1 MIMYWSQ
8 NAKSWKALCGKDA
21 DDIYF
26 YSNFLTTQWLF
37 SRIPFLEHD
46 EGVIHLTL
54 YLGVSEDLNFPG
66 HFFPLDPYH
75 NNIDRILIITT
86 HMANT
91 IDFAFYSVSMERPFD
106 KLFIGYG
113 GNPNDLS
120 SVISDTD
127 GAFGTFYRIASQ
139 SAWMRIVSDGEVGGF
154 HATVDAI
161 YITGELEYE
170 ELAYVYALLFNSIKD
185 CQKLKDVG
193 KRRKVVQNDII
204 HFVKYNKKYINS
216 FTSNRN

>member
-1 MIMYWSQ
+1 MRKVGKQ
-8 NAKSWKALCGKDA
+8 LCGKDVG
-21 DDIYF
+21 DIYF
-26 YSNFLTTQWLF
+26 YSNFLSSHWLL
-37 SRIPFLEHD
+37 SRIPFLEQD

-54 YLGVSEDLNFPG
+54 SLGVSENLNFPG
-66 HFFPLDPYH
+66 HFFPLGPYL

-86 HMANT
+86 HIANT
-91 IDFAFYSVSMERPFD
+91 IDLTFYSVSMERPFD

-120 SVISDTD
+120 SIISDTD

-154 HATVDAI
+154 HANVDAI

-170 ELAYVYALLFNSIKD
+170 ELAYVYSMLFNSIKD
-185 CQKLKDVG
+185 CQRLKDVS
-193 KRRKVVQNDII
+193 KRRKVVQNCII
-204 HFVKYNKKYINS
+204 NFIKYNKK
-216 FTSNRN
+216 